1 MISSAERHPPLPGI
15 EANRDKYRI
24 ARYCVRQGE
33 VAIPTGDPG
42 LAHGDRLDSER
53 FPLVWKS

>member
-1 MISSAERHPPLPGI
+1 
-15 EANRDKYRI
+15 
-24 ARYCVRQGE
+24 VRQGE